1 MAESLKNTPALKFS
15 DKIVVIT
22 GSGTGIGQAIA
33 KKFAE
38 RGASIIIMGRRKEP
52 LDKTSEILVDIM
64 KKVGSSGTVRSFS
77 GVDVSDE
84 NGINEMFSNIK
95 QEFGKVD
102 IIVNNAGVSGPVK
115 TFTNASFQDFKDCVA
130 IHLTGTFWTSVQGLK
145 VMDKGSKIITIATF
159 FTEENK
165 YEQRPYRFRTPYTAA
180 QGAKNR
186 LAEALAWELVEQGI
200 KSVATNPGPVHSDRI
215 YKTVYPKAAAEFL
228 RIGGYPG
235 LDSTEIELSAING
248 LELLGESP
256 EVFSKGIMEIA
267 QQISKSRSSPSSSSS
282 SSPHSSSQPS
292 SPSKTTNTTTT
303 TPPSNTSITDSD
315 NATTTTTTTTPTA
328 AAATTPTAAAATTPP
343 HLTPTQG
350 GDLNKTIE
358 GMLIKIQEI
367 AEKIQQN
374 TSKMIVDNEFLS
386 QEEVAD
392 MVLTLSDDTISKLIN
407 GRIIPNDRVFYP
419 VKPIVG
425 TSIDESSLQNLKEK
439 VVIITT
445 TSSQEKDVQR
455 VISLANKL
463 NDTGVKQVIILSK
476 NYDDTKFYKD
486 FHSHSLD
493 LADEE
498 KVKRIFN
505 TAKTK
510 FGSIDSVIHVTGEY
524 DYNRSLSSLSREE
537 WDLLVENFIHI
548 PALITREAVKFM
560 SPADAIQK
568 PSQFKDSHGVIVI
581 LGPDSPSGKKISGLS
596 RARSE
601 VFRGALRPYTATV
614 NQELSDVLG
623 SKIKLNLIL
632 AGNLEGIESNIE
644 NVTTSVLNLI
654 AGSSLNKNESIF
666 YIDEGTKK
674 KNN

>member
-1 MAESLKNTPALKFS
+1 MAESLKSSGLKFS

-38 RGASIIIMGRRKEP
+38 KGASIIIMGRRKEP
-52 LDKTSEILVDIM
+52 LDKTTEILIDIM
-64 KKVGSSGTVRSFS
+64 KKVGSSGNVRSFS

-145 VMDKGSKIITIATF
+145 VMDRGSKIITIATF

-186 LAEALAWELVEQGI
+186 LAEALAWELVERGI

-235 LDSTEIELSAING
+235 LDSTEVEVSATKG
-248 LELLGESP
+248 LDLLGESP
-256 EVFSKGIMEIA
+256 EAFSKGIMEIA
-267 QQISKSRSSPSSSSS
+267 VQLSNSRSSISSTPSSSPSSSNSTTS
-282 SSPHSSSQPS
+282 TTSTASNIDGDSISSPP
-292 SPSKTTNTTTT
+292 
-303 TPPSNTSITDSD
+303 
-315 NATTTTTTTTPTA
+315 
-328 AAATTPTAAAATTPP
+328 
-343 HLTPTQG
+343 LTPNQD
-350 GDLNKTIE
+350 DLNKTIE

-367 AEKIQQN
+367 AEKIQKN

-386 QEEVAD
+386 QEEVAE

-425 TSIDESSLQNLKEK
+425 TSIDDDNLHNLKEK
-439 VVIITT
+439 VVVITT
-445 TSSQEKDVQR
+445 TSSKEKDVQR
-455 VISLANKL
+455 IISLANKL
-463 NDTGVKQVIILSK
+463 NEIGVKQVIILSK
-476 NYDDTKFYKD
+476 NSSDDTKFYKD

-510 FGSIDSVIHVTGEY
+510 FGSIDSVIHITGEY
-524 DYNRSLSSLSREE
+524 DYSRSLSSLSREE
-537 WDLLVENFIHI
+537 WDVLVENFIHI

-568 PSQFKDSHGVIVI
+568 PSLFKDSMGIIVI
-581 LGPDSPSGKKISGLS
+581 LGPDSPYGKKISGLS

-623 SKIKLNLIL
+623 SKIKLNLVL
-632 AGNLEGIESNIE
+632 PGNIEGIESNIE
-644 NVTTSVLNLI
+644 NVTTSILNLI

-666 YIDEGTKK
+666 YIDEGK
-674 KNN
+674 KNK

>member
-1 MAESLKNTPALKFS
+1 MAESLKSTSLKFS

-38 RGASIIIMGRRKEP
+38 NGASIIIMGRRKEP
-52 LDKTSEILVDIM
+52 LDKTTEILNDIM
-64 KKVGSSGTVRSFS
+64 KKAGSSGTVRSFS
-77 GVDVSDE
+77 GVDVADE

-145 VMDKGSKIITIATF
+145 VMDKESKIITIATF

-186 LAEALAWELVEQGI
+186 LAEALAWELVERGI

-235 LDSTEIELSAING
+235 LDSSEVEVSATKG
-248 LELLGESP
+248 LDLLGESQ
-256 EVFSKGIMEIA
+256 EVFSKGIKEIA
-267 QQISKSRSSPSSSSS
+267 QHVTSSRLSVSSSTSS
-282 SSPHSSSQPS
+282 STTTSNSTSKHDDSNPDSSSL
-292 SPSKTTNTTTT
+292 TTNQ
-303 TPPSNTSITDSD
+303 DD
-315 NATTTTTTTTPTA
+315 
-328 AAATTPTAAAATTPP
+328 
-343 HLTPTQG
+343 LT
-350 GDLNKTIE
+350 KTIE
-358 GMLIKIQEI
+358 GMLMKIQEI
-367 AEKIQQN
+367 AEKIQKN

-386 QEEVAD
+386 QEEVAE

-407 GRIIPNDRVFYP
+407 GRVIPNDRVFYP

-425 TSIDESSLQNLKEK
+425 TSIDDNNIQNLKEK
-439 VVIITT
+439 VVVITT
-445 TSSQEKDVQR
+445 TSSKEKDVQR
-455 VISLANKL
+455 ITSLANRL
-463 NDTGVKQVIILSK
+463 NDSGVKQVIILSK
-476 NYDDTKFYKD
+476 NNGDDTKFYKD

-493 LADEE
+493 LSDEE
-498 KVKRIFN
+498 QVKRIFN

-524 DYNRSLSSLSREE
+524 DYNRSLLSLSREE
-537 WDLLVENFIHI
+537 WDILVENFIHI
-548 PALITREAVKFM
+548 PGLITREAVKFM
-560 SPADAIQK
+560 SPPDAIQK
-568 PSQFKDSHGVIVI
+568 PSQFKDSKGIIVI
-581 LGPDSPSGKKISGLS
+581 LGPDSPSGKKISGLT

-623 SKIKLNLIL
+623 SKITLNLIL
-632 AGNLEGIESNIE
+632 PGNIEGIESNIE

-666 YIDEGTKK
+666 YIDEGKK
-674 KNN
+674 ENK

>member
-1 MAESLKNTPALKFS
+1 MAESLESPSLKFS

-38 RGASIIIMGRRKEP
+38 TGASIIIMGRRKEP
-52 LDKTSEILVDIM
+52 LDKTTGILIDIM

-186 LAEALAWELVEQGI
+186 LAEALAWELVERGI
-200 KSVATNPGPVHSDRI
+200 KSVGTNPGPVHSDRI

-235 LDSTEIELSAING
+235 LDSTEVEVSSTKG
-248 LELLGESP
+248 LDLLGESH

-267 QQISKSRSSPSSSSS
+267 QQISDSRLSISSSTLPPPSSPSSSPSSSSS
-282 SSPHSSSQPS
+282 SSSTSTTTSTTITGSDDASSSS
-292 SPSKTTNTTTT
+292 SPPPPTTTALN
-303 TPPSNTSITDSD
+303 PNQD
-315 NATTTTTTTTPTA
+315 
-328 AAATTPTAAAATTPP
+328 
-343 HLTPTQG
+343 
-350 GDLNKTIE
+350 DLNKTIE

-367 AEKIQQN
+367 AEKIQNN

-425 TSIDESSLQNLKEK
+425 TSIDDNSIQNLKEK

-445 TSSQEKDVQR
+445 TSSKEKDVQR
-455 VISLANKL
+455 IISLANKL
-463 NDTGVKQVIILSK
+463 NDIGVKQVIILSK

-510 FGSIDSVIHVTGEY
+510 FGSIDSVIHITGEY

-537 WDLLVENFIHI
+537 WDILVENFIHI

-568 PSQFKDSHGVIVI
+568 PSQFKDSKGIIVI

-632 AGNLEGIESNIE
+632 AGNIEGIESNIE

-666 YIDEGTKK
+666 YIDEGKK
-674 KNN
+674 EK

>member
-1 MAESLKNTPALKFS
+1 MEESFNSSNLKFS
-15 DKIVVIT
+15 NKVVVIT

-38 RGASIIIMGRRKEP
+38 KGATIVIMGRRKEP
-52 LDKTSEILVDIM
+52 LDKTSDILTEIM
-64 KKVGSSGTVRSFS
+64 KKVGSSGSVRSFS

-84 NGINEMFSNIK
+84 VGINEMFSSIK

-145 VMDKGSKIITIATF
+145 VMEKGSKIITIATF

-186 LAEALAWELVEQGI
+186 LAEALAWELVEKGI

-235 LDSTEIELSAING
+235 LESTEIEIAATKG
-248 LELLGESP
+248 LDLLGESS

-267 QQISKSRSSPSSSSS
+267 GQISNSRSSNGSSS
-282 SSPHSSSQPS
+282 
-292 SPSKTTNTTTT
+292 
-303 TPPSNTSITDSD
+303 
-315 NATTTTTTTTPTA
+315 
-328 AAATTPTAAAATTPP
+328 AATN
-343 HLTPTQG
+343 QQEE
-350 GDLNKTIE
+350 LNKTIE

-367 AEKIQQN
+367 AEKIQKN

-386 QEEVAD
+386 QEEVAE

-425 TSIDESSLQNLKEK
+425 TSIDGYNNNMQDLKEK
-439 VVIITT
+439 VVVITT
-445 TSSQEKDVQR
+445 TSSKEKDVQR

-463 NDTGVKQVIILSK
+463 NNSGVKQTIILARNS
-476 NYDDTKFYKD
+476 DDMKFYKD

-493 LADEE
+493 LLDEE

-510 FGSIDSVIHVTGEY
+510 FGNIDAVIHVTGDY
-524 DYNRSLSSLSREE
+524 DYDRNLSSLSRQE
-537 WDLLVENFIHI
+537 WNEMVNNFIYI
-548 PALITREAVKFM
+548 PALITREAVRFM
-560 SPADAIQK
+560 APDGAIHQ
-568 PSQFKDSHGVIVI
+568 PSKFKDSKGMIII

-601 VFRGALRPYTATV
+601 VFRGSLRPYTATV

-623 SKIKLNLIL
+623 SEIRLYLIL
-632 AGNLEGIESNIE
+632 AGNVEGVEPAIGNI
-644 NVTTSVLNLI
+644 TTSILNLI
-654 AGSSLNKNESIF
+654 SGSSLNKNESIF
-666 YIDEGTKK
+666 YIDEGKK
-674 KNN
+674 SN

>member
-1 MAESLKNTPALKFS
+1 MAESLKTPDLKFS

-38 RGASIIIMGRRKEP
+38 RGASIIILGRRKEP
-52 LDKTSEILVDIM
+52 LDQTTEILVDIM

-115 TFTNASFQDFKDCVA
+115 TFTNASFKDFKDCVA
-130 IHLTGTFWTSVQGLK
+130 IHLTGTFWTSIQGLK

-235 LDSTEIELSAING
+235 LDSTEVELSATNG
-248 LELLGESP
+248 LDLLGESP

-267 QQISKSRSSPSSSSS
+267 QQISNSRLSSISSPSSSPSPSTTTTSTTTITGTDDGVTASS
-282 SSPHSSSQPS
+282 PS
-292 SPSKTTNTTTT
+292 SP
-303 TPPSNTSITDSD
+303 
-315 NATTTTTTTTPTA
+315 A
-328 AAATTPTAAAATTPP
+328 AAAANP
-343 HLTPTQG
+343 LTPNQ

-367 AEKIQQN
+367 AEKIQNN

-425 TSIDESSLQNLKEK
+425 TFIDDNSIQNLKEK
-439 VVIITT
+439 VVILTT
-445 TSSQEKDVQR
+445 TSSKEKDVQR
-455 VISLANKL
+455 IISLANKL
-463 NDTGVKQVIILSK
+463 NDIGVKQVIILSK

-510 FGSIDSVIHVTGEY
+510 FGSIDSVIHITGDY
-524 DYNRSLSSLSREE
+524 DYNRSLLSLSRED

-568 PSQFKDSHGVIVI
+568 PSQFKDSKGIIVI

-632 AGNLEGIESNIE
+632 AGNVEGMESNIE

-674 KNN
+674 N

>member
-1 MAESLKNTPALKFS
+1 MAESLKTPDLKFS

-38 RGASIIIMGRRKEP
+38 RGASIIILGRRKEP
-52 LDKTSEILVDIM
+52 LDKTTEILVDIM

-115 TFTNASFQDFKDCVA
+115 TFTNASFKDFKDCVA
-130 IHLTGTFWTSVQGLK
+130 IHLTGTFWTSIQGLK

-235 LDSTEIELSAING
+235 LDSTEVELSATNG
-248 LELLGESP
+248 LDLLGESP

-267 QQISKSRSSPSSSSS
+267 QQISNSRLSSISPSSSPSPSTTTTTSTTTVTGTDDDVVTASS
-282 SSPHSSSQPS
+282 SSPPS
-292 SPSKTTNTTTT
+292 AGAS
-303 TPPSNTSITDSD
+303 TPPPFIAN
-315 NATTTTTTTTPTA
+315 
-328 AAATTPTAAAATTPP
+328 
-343 HLTPTQG
+343 Q

-367 AEKIQQN
+367 AEKIQNN

-425 TSIDESSLQNLKEK
+425 TFIDDNSIQNLKEK

-445 TSSQEKDVQR
+445 TSSKEKDVQR
-455 VISLANKL
+455 IISLANKL
-463 NDTGVKQVIILSK
+463 NDIGVKQVIILSK

-493 LADEE
+493 LADED

-510 FGSIDSVIHVTGEY
+510 FGSIDSVIHITGDY
-524 DYNRSLSSLSREE
+524 DYNRSLLSLSRED

-568 PSQFKDSHGVIVI
+568 PSQFKDSKGIIVI

-632 AGNLEGIESNIE
+632 AGNVEGMESHIE
-644 NVTTSVLNLI
+644 NVTSSVLNLI
-654 AGSSLNKNESIF
+654 SGSSLNKNESIF

-674 KNN
+674 NNN

>member
-1 MAESLKNTPALKFS
+1 MAEISKSPALKFS

-38 RGASIIIMGRRKEP
+38 RGASIVIMGRRKEP
-52 LDKTSEILVDIM
+52 LDKTAQILNDIM
-64 KKVGSSGTVRSFS
+64 KEVGSSGTVRSFS

-84 NGINEMFSNIK
+84 RGINDMFSNIK

-130 IHLTGTFWTSVQGLK
+130 IHLTGTFWTTVQGLK
-145 VMDKGSKIITIATF
+145 AMDKGSKIITIATF

-186 LAEALAWELVEQGI
+186 LAEALAWELVERGI

-235 LDSTEIELSAING
+235 LDSTEVELSATKG
-248 LELLGESP
+248 LDLLGESQ
-256 EVFSKGIMEIA
+256 EVFSKGITEIA
-267 QQISKSRSSPSSSSS
+267 QQISNYRSSN
-282 SSPHSSSQPS
+282 SSPPS
-292 SPSKTTNTTTT
+292 
-303 TPPSNTSITDSD
+303 PPPAAVADNITLGQD
-315 NATTTTTTTTPTA
+315 
-328 AAATTPTAAAATTPP
+328 
-343 HLTPTQG
+343 G
-350 GDLNKTIE
+350 LNKTIE

-367 AEKIQQN
+367 AEKIQNN

-392 MVLTLSDDTISKLIN
+392 MVLTLSDDNISKLIN
-407 GRIIPNDRVFYP
+407 GRIVPNDRVFYP

-425 TSIDESSLQNLKEK
+425 TSIDNSNFQNLKEK

-445 TSSQEKDVQR
+445 TSSKEKDVQR
-455 VISLANKL
+455 IINLANKL
-463 NDTGVKQVIILSK
+463 NEIGVKQVIILSK
-476 NYDDTKFYKD
+476 NYDDDTKFYKD

-493 LADEE
+493 LSDEE
-498 KVKRIFN
+498 KVKKIFN

-510 FGSIDSVIHVTGEY
+510 FGSIDAVIHITGEY

-537 WDLLVENFIHI
+537 WDFLVENFIHI
-548 PALITREAVKFM
+548 PGLITREAVKFM

-568 PSQFKDSHGVIVI
+568 PSQFKDSKGIIII

-632 AGNLEGIESNIE
+632 AGNVEGIESNMD

-666 YIDEGTKK
+666 YIDEGKK
-674 KNN
+674 ETN

>member
-1 MAESLKNTPALKFS
+1 MAAEPLKSSGLKFS

-38 RGASIIIMGRRKEP
+38 KGASIIIMGRRKEP
-52 LDKTSEILVDIM
+52 LDKTSEILIDIM
-64 KKVGSSGTVRSFS
+64 KKVGSSGTVKSFS

-84 NGINEMFSNIK
+84 NGINDMFSNIK

-145 VMDKGSKIITIATF
+145 VMDRDSKIITIATF

-186 LAEALAWELVEQGI
+186 LAEALAWELVERGI

-235 LDSTEIELSAING
+235 LDSTEVEVSATKG
-248 LELLGESP
+248 LDLLGESP
-256 EVFSKGIMEIA
+256 EAFSKGIMEIA
-267 QQISKSRSSPSSSSS
+267 EQLSNSRSSISSTPSHSSSSS
-282 SSPHSSSQPS
+282 SSSSHS
-292 SPSKTTNTTTT
+292 TTTT
-303 TPPSNTSITDSD
+303 ITSTSNDDDSISSP
-315 NATTTTTTTTPTA
+315 ALTTNQDA
-328 AAATTPTAAAATTPP
+328 
-343 HLTPTQG
+343 
-350 GDLNKTIE
+350 LNKTIE
-358 GMLIKIQEI
+358 GMLMKIQEI
-367 AEKIQQN
+367 AEKIQNN

-425 TSIDESSLQNLKEK
+425 TSIDDKNLQNLKEK
-439 VVIITT
+439 VVVITT
-445 TSSQEKDVQR
+445 TSSKEKDVQR
-455 VISLANKL
+455 IISLANKL
-463 NDTGVKQVIILSK
+463 NETGVKQVIILSK
-476 NYDDTKFYKD
+476 NSSDDTKFYKD

-498 KVKRIFN
+498 KVKRILN

-510 FGSIDSVIHVTGEY
+510 YGSIDSVIHITGEY
-524 DYNRSLSSLSREE
+524 DYSRSLSSLSREE
-537 WDLLVENFIHI
+537 WDVLVENFIHI

-568 PSQFKDSHGVIVI
+568 PSQFKESKGIIVI
-581 LGPDSPSGKKISGLS
+581 LGPDSPYGKKISGLS

-632 AGNLEGIESNIE
+632 PGNIEGIESNIE
-644 NVTTSVLNLI
+644 NVTTSILNLI

-666 YIDEGTKK
+666 YIDEGKK
-674 KNN
+674 EK

>member
-1 MAESLKNTPALKFS
+1 MAESLKTPDLKFS

-38 RGASIIIMGRRKEP
+38 RGASIIILGRRKEP
-52 LDKTSEILVDIM
+52 LDKTTEILVDIM

-115 TFTNASFQDFKDCVA
+115 TFTNASFKDFKDCVA
-130 IHLTGTFWTSVQGLK
+130 IHLTGTFWTSIQGLK

-235 LDSTEIELSAING
+235 LDSTEVELSATNG
-248 LELLGESP
+248 LDLLGESP

-267 QQISKSRSSPSSSSS
+267 QQISNSRLSSISPSPPPPPSATTTSTTTVTGTDDGVIASSSSA
-282 SSPHSSSQPS
+282 PPVGAA
-292 SPSKTTNTTTT
+292 
-303 TPPSNTSITDSD
+303 TPPPFMAN
-315 NATTTTTTTTPTA
+315 
-328 AAATTPTAAAATTPP
+328 
-343 HLTPTQG
+343 Q

-367 AEKIQQN
+367 AEKIQNN

-425 TSIDESSLQNLKEK
+425 TFIDDNSIQNLKEK

-445 TSSQEKDVQR
+445 TSSKEKDVQR
-455 VISLANKL
+455 IISLANKL
-463 NDTGVKQVIILSK
+463 NDIGVKQVIILSK
-476 NYDDTKFYKD
+476 NHDDTKFYKD

-510 FGSIDSVIHVTGEY
+510 FGSIDSVIHITGDY
-524 DYNRSLSSLSREE
+524 DYNRSLLSLSRED

-560 SPADAIQK
+560 STPDAIQK
-568 PSQFKDSHGVIVI
+568 PSQFKDSKGIIVI

-632 AGNLEGIESNIE
+632 AGNIEGMESNIE

-654 AGSSLNKNESIF
+654 SGSSLNKNESIF

-674 KNN
+674 NNN

>member
-1 MAESLKNTPALKFS
+1 MAESSKSSNLKFS
-15 DKIVVIT
+15 DKVVVIT

-38 RGASIIIMGRRKEP
+38 KGASIIIMGRRKEP
-52 LDKTSEILVDIM
+52 LDKTSDILMEIM
-64 KKVGSSGTVRSFS
+64 KKVGSSGTVRAFS

-115 TFTNASFQDFKDCVA
+115 TFTNASFKDFKDCVA
-130 IHLTGTFWTSVQGLK
+130 IHLTGTFWTSIQGLK

-186 LAEALAWELVEQGI
+186 LAEALAWELVERGI

-235 LDSTEIELSAING
+235 LDSTEVELSATNG
-248 LELLGESP
+248 LDLLGEP
-256 EVFSKGIMEIA
+256 QEVFSNGIMKIA
-267 QQISKSRSSPSSSSS
+267 QQISNSRSSI
-282 SSPHSSSQPS
+282 
-292 SPSKTTNTTTT
+292 SPS
-303 TPPSNTSITDSD
+303 
-315 NATTTTTTTTPTA
+315 PTA
-328 AAATTPTAAAATTPP
+328 VADNLTTD
-343 HLTPTQG
+343 QDG
-350 GDLNKTIE
+350 LNKTIE

-367 AEKIQQN
+367 AEKIQNN

-407 GRIIPNDRVFYP
+407 GRVIPNDRVFYP

-425 TSIDESSLQNLKEK
+425 TSIDNTNLENLKEK

-445 TSSQEKDVQR
+445 TSSNEKDVQQ
-455 VISLANKL
+455 IINLANKL
-463 NDTGVKQVIILSK
+463 NEIGVKQVIILSK
-476 NYDDTKFYKD
+476 NDDDDTKFYKD

-498 KVKRIFN
+498 KVKKIFN

-510 FGSIDSVIHVTGEY
+510 FGSIDAVIHVTGEY

-548 PALITREAVKFM
+548 PGLITREAVKFM
-560 SPADAIQK
+560 
-568 PSQFKDSHGVIVI
+568 
-581 LGPDSPSGKKISGLS
+581 
-596 RARSE
+596 
-601 VFRGALRPYTATV
+601 
-614 NQELSDVLG
+614 
-623 SKIKLNLIL
+623 
-632 AGNLEGIESNIE
+632 
-644 NVTTSVLNLI
+644 
-654 AGSSLNKNESIF
+654 
-666 YIDEGTKK
+666 
-674 KNN
+674 

>member
-1 MAESLKNTPALKFS
+1 MAESLKTPDLKFS

-38 RGASIIIMGRRKEP
+38 RGASIIILGRRKEP
-52 LDKTSEILVDIM
+52 LDKTTEILVDIM

-186 LAEALAWELVEQGI
+186 LAEALAWELVDQGI

-235 LDSTEIELSAING
+235 LDSTEVELSATNG
-248 LELLGESP
+248 LDLLGESP

-267 QQISKSRSSPSSSSS
+267 QQISNSRLSSVSSTS
-282 SSPHSSSQPS
+282 SSP
-292 SPSKTTNTTTT
+292 TTH
-303 TPPSNTSITDSD
+303 PP
-315 NATTTTTTTTPTA
+315 A
-328 AAATTPTAAAATTPP
+328 AAAANP
-343 HLTPTQG
+343 LTPNQ

-367 AEKIQQN
+367 AEKIQNN

-425 TSIDESSLQNLKEK
+425 TFIDDNSIQNLKEK

-445 TSSQEKDVQR
+445 TSSKEKDVQR
-455 VISLANKL
+455 IISLANKL
-463 NDTGVKQVIILSK
+463 NDIGVKQVIILSK

-510 FGSIDSVIHVTGEY
+510 FGSIDSVIHITGEY
-524 DYNRSLSSLSREE
+524 DYNRSLLSLSRED

-568 PSQFKDSHGVIVI
+568 PSQFKDSKGIIVI

-632 AGNLEGIESNIE
+632 AGNVEGMESNIE

-654 AGSSLNKNESIF
+654 SGSSLNKNESIF

-674 KNN
+674 NNN

>member
-1 MAESLKNTPALKFS
+1 MAESLKSSSLKFS

-38 RGASIIIMGRRKEP
+38 NGASIIIMGRRKEP
-52 LDKTSEILVDIM
+52 LDKTTEILNDIM
-64 KKVGSSGTVRSFS
+64 KKTGSSGTVRSFS

-84 NGINEMFSNIK
+84 KGINEMFSNIQ

-145 VMDKGSKIITIATF
+145 VMEKESKIITIATF

-186 LAEALAWELVEQGI
+186 LAEALAWELVERGI

-235 LDSTEIELSAING
+235 LDSSEIELSATKG
-248 LELLGESP
+248 LDFLGEPP
-256 EVFSKGIMEIA
+256 EVFSKGIKEIA
-267 QQISKSRSSPSSSSS
+267 EQVSGSRSTVSSSS
-282 SSPHSSSQPS
+282 
-292 SPSKTTNTTTT
+292 TNTTTT
-303 TPPSNTSITDSD
+303 TSISKPDDSNTVSSS
-315 NATTTTTTTTPTA
+315 
-328 AAATTPTAAAATTPP
+328 
-343 HLTPTQG
+343 LTSKQD
-350 GDLNKTIE
+350 DLTKTIE
-358 GMLIKIQEI
+358 GMLMKIQEI
-367 AEKIQQN
+367 AEKIQKN

-392 MVLTLSDDTISKLIN
+392 MVLTLSDNTISKLIN

-425 TSIDESSLQNLKEK
+425 TSIDDNNIQNLKEK
-439 VVIITT
+439 VVVITT
-445 TSSQEKDVQR
+445 TSSKEKDVQR
-455 VISLANKL
+455 ITSLANRL
-463 NDTGVKQVIILSK
+463 NDSGVKQVIILSK
-476 NYDDTKFYKD
+476 NNDDDTKFYKD

-493 LADEE
+493 LSDEE

-524 DYNRSLSSLSREE
+524 DYNRSLLSLTRDE
-537 WDLLVENFIHI
+537 WDILVENFIHI

-560 SPADAIQK
+560 SPPDAIQK
-568 PSQFKDSHGVIVI
+568 PSQFKDSKGIIVI
-581 LGPDSPSGKKISGLS
+581 LGPDSPSGKKISGLT

-623 SKIKLNLIL
+623 SKITLNLIL
-632 AGNLEGIESNIE
+632 PGNIEGIESNIE

-666 YIDEGTKK
+666 YIDEGKK
-674 KNN
+674 

>member
-1 MAESLKNTPALKFS
+1 MAESLESPSLKFS

-38 RGASIIIMGRRKEP
+38 TGASIIIMGRRKEP
-52 LDKTSEILVDIM
+52 LDKTTEILIDIM
-64 KKVGSSGTVRSFS
+64 KKVGSTSTVRSFS

-186 LAEALAWELVEQGI
+186 LAEALAWELVERGI
-200 KSVATNPGPVHSDRI
+200 KSVGTNPGPVHSDRI

-235 LDSTEIELSAING
+235 LDSTEVEVSSTKG
-248 LELLGESP
+248 LDLLGESH

-267 QQISKSRSSPSSSSS
+267 QQISDSRLSNSSSTLPPSSSPSSSSTTTSTTITGSDDASSS
-282 SSPHSSSQPS
+282 SSPP
-292 SPSKTTNTTTT
+292 PTTTALN
-303 TPPSNTSITDSD
+303 PNQD
-315 NATTTTTTTTPTA
+315 
-328 AAATTPTAAAATTPP
+328 
-343 HLTPTQG
+343 
-350 GDLNKTIE
+350 DLNKTIE

-367 AEKIQQN
+367 AEKIQNN

-425 TSIDESSLQNLKEK
+425 TSIDDNNIQNLKEK

-445 TSSQEKDVQR
+445 TSSKEKDVQR
-455 VISLANKL
+455 IISLANKL
-463 NDTGVKQVIILSK
+463 NDIGVKQVIILSK

-510 FGSIDSVIHVTGEY
+510 FGSIDSVIHITGEY

-537 WDLLVENFIHI
+537 WDILVENFIHI

-568 PSQFKDSHGVIVI
+568 PSQFKDSKGIIVI

-632 AGNLEGIESNIE
+632 AGNIEGIESNIE

-666 YIDEGTKK
+666 YIDEGKK
-674 KNN
+674 EK

>member
-1 MAESLKNTPALKFS
+1 MAESLKTPALKFS

-38 RGASIIIMGRRKEP
+38 RGASIIILGRRKEP
-52 LDKTSEILVDIM
+52 LDKTTEILVDIM

-115 TFTNASFQDFKDCVA
+115 TFTNASFKDFKDCVA
-130 IHLTGTFWTSVQGLK
+130 IHLTGTFWTSIQGLK

-235 LDSTEIELSAING
+235 LDSTEVELSATNG
-248 LELLGESP
+248 LDLLGESP

-267 QQISKSRSSPSSSSS
+267 QQISNSRLSSISSSSSPPSTTTTSTTTVTGTDDGVIASSSS
-282 SSPHSSSQPS
+282 SSPP
-292 SPSKTTNTTTT
+292 PPAGAA
-303 TPPSNTSITDSD
+303 TPPPFIAN
-315 NATTTTTTTTPTA
+315 
-328 AAATTPTAAAATTPP
+328 
-343 HLTPTQG
+343 Q

-367 AEKIQQN
+367 AEKIQNN

-425 TSIDESSLQNLKEK
+425 TFIDDNSIQNLKEK

-445 TSSQEKDVQR
+445 TSSKEKDVQR
-455 VISLANKL
+455 IISLANKL
-463 NDTGVKQVIILSK
+463 NDIGVKQVIILSK
-476 NYDDTKFYKD
+476 NYDDTKFYKN
-486 FHSHSLD
+486 FHTHSLD

-510 FGSIDSVIHVTGEY
+510 FGSIDSVIHITGDY
-524 DYNRSLSSLSREE
+524 DYNRSLLSLSRED

-568 PSQFKDSHGVIVI
+568 PSQFKDSKGIIVI

-632 AGNLEGIESNIE
+632 AGNVEGMESNIE

-654 AGSSLNKNESIF
+654 SGSSLNKNESIF

-674 KNN
+674 NNN

>member
-1 MAESLKNTPALKFS
+1 MAAEPLKSSGLKFS

-38 RGASIIIMGRRKEP
+38 KGASIIIMGRRKEP
-52 LDKTSEILVDIM
+52 LDKTSEILIDIM
-64 KKVGSSGTVRSFS
+64 KKVGSSGTVKSFS

-84 NGINEMFSNIK
+84 NGINDMFSNIK

-145 VMDKGSKIITIATF
+145 VMDRGSKIITIATF

-186 LAEALAWELVEQGI
+186 LAEALAWELVERGI

-235 LDSTEIELSAING
+235 LDSTEVEVSATKG
-248 LELLGESP
+248 LDLLGESP
-256 EVFSKGIMEIA
+256 EAFSKGIMEIA
-267 QQISKSRSSPSSSSS
+267 EQLSNSRSSISSPPSPSSS
-282 SSPHSSSQPS
+282 HSTTSTSTSNDDDDSIS
-292 SPSKTTNTTTT
+292 SPSLTTNQ
-303 TPPSNTSITDSD
+303 D
-315 NATTTTTTTTPTA
+315 
-328 AAATTPTAAAATTPP
+328 
-343 HLTPTQG
+343 
-350 GDLNKTIE
+350 DLNKTIE
-358 GMLIKIQEI
+358 GMLVKIQEI
-367 AEKIQQN
+367 AEKIQNN

-425 TSIDESSLQNLKEK
+425 TSIDDKNLQNLKEK
-439 VVIITT
+439 VVVITT
-445 TSSQEKDVQR
+445 TSSKEKDVQR
-455 VISLANKL
+455 IISLANKL
-463 NDTGVKQVIILSK
+463 NETGVKQVIILSK
-476 NYDDTKFYKD
+476 NSSDDTKFYKD

-498 KVKRIFN
+498 KVKRILN

-510 FGSIDSVIHVTGEY
+510 YGSIDSVIHITGEY
-524 DYNRSLSSLSREE
+524 DYSRSLSSLSREE
-537 WDLLVENFIHI
+537 WDVLVENFIHI

-568 PSQFKDSHGVIVI
+568 PSQFKDSKGIIVI
-581 LGPDSPSGKKISGLS
+581 LGPDSPYGKKISGLS

-632 AGNLEGIESNIE
+632 PGNIEGIESNIE
-644 NVTTSVLNLI
+644 NVTTSILNLI

-666 YIDEGTKK
+666 YIDEGKK
-674 KNN
+674 EK